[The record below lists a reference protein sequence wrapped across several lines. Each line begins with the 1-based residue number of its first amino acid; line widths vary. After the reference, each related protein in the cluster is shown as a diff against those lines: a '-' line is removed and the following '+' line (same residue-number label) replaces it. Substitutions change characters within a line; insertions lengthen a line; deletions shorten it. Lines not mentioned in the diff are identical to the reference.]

1 MMNEQAFGVLEYDA
15 LRALVRRGAQ
25 TPMGR
30 ARVDRLAPLDAVA
43 EVRRALEA
51 VAECV
56 ELRRRGGA
64 WSFSELADPSESIA
78 RLRIEGATLEPLPL
92 LELARLCDQV
102 GAARASIQAERADA
116 PVLWEFVADLSR
128 ELYSLAARVTA
139 KILPSGELD
148 DRASPEL
155 ARIRHD
161 INRLR
166 SSITRSL
173 ESLMRRSD
181 EAIQDQLVTVRNDRF
196 VIPVRADHRG
206 RVGGV
211 AHGFSSSG
219 ATVFVEPLE
228 TIDDNNELQNL
239 RETEEREITRI
250 LSMLTNDLRRE
261 LPAIERA
268 AAAIAE
274 LDFIGAKA
282 AMAVRFNC
290 VQPFVGADAALEL
303 DAARHPLLEENLRA
317 GGNEVVPVSF
327 RLDMERPVMVISGAN
342 AGGKTVVLK
351 TAGLLALMALSGLHV
366 PARAASFP
374 FYASV
379 LADIGDSQSLAANL
393 STFTAHVANISRM
406 LELCRQ
412 PALVL
417 LDEVGTGTDPEEG
430 SALGVAVVDH
440 FRRACGAHVVA
451 TTHYSGLK
459 QYAAN
464 ESGVL
469 NASVEFDERTLQ
481 PTYRLLVGLAGSSSG
496 IEIAG
501 RFGFPRGIV
510 EAASAR
516 VQESSREATAYLRR
530 IKRESEEAE
539 ALRRALEEERAAV
552 AEKYSTLDRDAERR
566 ERERQTTFERE
577 LRDRLADFEQRSKE
591 LFSRIEDRAERTRVE
606 REAARHAAELRREA
620 QRTVAA
626 ATTSARPAANPT
638 GTEAA
643 RGGGAGGGGVGGG
656 GVRVVRQ
663 AEAEASAPRAK
674 SGGEAFQPA
683 SVEREIVKGDTV
695 RLRTLGKTGIVDRI
709 AGADAEIRIGHVRLR
724 EKLTNLEL
732 MERAPQGKPEAARGG
747 SQLERMAAASATR
760 TADVRL
766 NRSKDEPASAELNLI
781 GRTTDEAVDAAD
793 KFLDEAFLNGHARVR
808 IIHGHGTG
816 ALRRAIADFLRSHA
830 HVESFAAAPPDQGG
844 AGATL
849 VELKQ

>member
-1 MMNEQAFGVLEYDA
+1 
-15 LRALVRRGAQ
+15 
-25 TPMGR
+25 
-30 ARVDRLAPLDAVA
+30 
-43 EVRRALEA
+43 
-51 VAECV
+51 
-56 ELRRRGGA
+56 
-64 WSFSELADPSESIA
+64 
-78 RLRIEGATLEPLPL
+78 
-92 LELARLCDQV
+92 
-102 GAARASIQAERADA
+102 
-116 PVLWEFVADLSR
+116 
-128 ELYSLAARVTA
+128 
-139 KILPSGELD
+139 
-148 DRASPEL
+148 
-155 ARIRHD
+155 
-161 INRLR
+161 
-166 SSITRSL
+166 
-173 ESLMRRSD
+173 
-181 EAIQDQLVTVRNDRF
+181 
-196 VIPVRADHRG
+196 
-206 RVGGV
+206 
-211 AHGFSSSG
+211 
-219 ATVFVEPLE
+219 
-228 TIDDNNELQNL
+228 
-239 RETEEREITRI
+239 
-250 LSMLTNDLRRE
+250 

-268 AAAIAE
+268 AASVAE
-274 LDFIGAKA
+274 LDFINAKA
-282 AMAVRFNC
+282 TMAARFNC

-317 GGNEVVPVSF
+317 GGGEVVPVSF
-327 RLDMERPVMVISGAN
+327 RLDSEHPVMVISGAN

-374 FYASV
+374 FYRSV

-406 LELCRQ
+406 LELCDA
-412 PALVL
+412 PALVV

-440 FRRACGAHVVA
+440 FRRACGAHVIA

-516 VQESSREATAYLRR
+516 VNESSREAAEYLRR

-566 ERERQTTFERE
+566 ERERQATFERE
-577 LRDRLADFEQRSKE
+577 IRERLTEFEQRSKE
-591 LFSRIEDRAERTRVE
+591 LFSKIEDRAERIRVE
-606 REAARHAAELRREA
+606 REAASRAAELRREA
-620 QRTVAA
+620 QRAA
-626 ATTSARPAANPT
+626 ASATTGARAASKPANAE
-638 GTEAA
+638 GA
-643 RGGGAGGGGVGGG
+643 RAG

-663 AEAEASAPRAK
+663 ADAGETGTPRAK
-674 SGGEAFQPA
+674 SGGEAFQPS

-695 RLRTLGKTGIVDRI
+695 RLRTLGKTGVVERI
-709 AGADAEIRIGHVRLR
+709 ASADAEIRIGHVRLR
-724 EKLTNLEL
+724 EKLANLEL
-732 MERAPQGKPEAARGG
+732 MERAPQAKQEQARGG
-747 SQLERMAAASATR
+747 GGGGAQLERMAAAAAR

-766 NRSKDEPASAELNLI
+766 NRSHDEPAVELNLI

-793 KFLDEAFLNGHARVR
+793 KFLDEAFLSGHARVR

-830 HVESFAAAPPDQGG
+830 HVETFAAAPPDQGG
-844 AGATL
+844 AGATV